1 MSDTEYYTMEAA
13 RRPHAA
19 RRSTNLNPAPARTV
33 PTMVASVPVA
43 ETAYFAMER
52 VRGAS
57 LGQVQSRLPHSC
69 FLSHC

>member
-1 MSDTEYYTMEAA
+1 MSDTEYYTMEAE

-33 PTMVASVPVA
+33 PATVASVPVA

-52 VRGAS
+52 ARRPVAAVRSG
-57 LGQVQSRLPHSC
+57 VVVK
-69 FLSHC
+69 